1 MLSKI
6 YHVKKARYKTRWER
20 VEEVERME
28 QLEKKKAEFRKRV
41 DLKREKMKHM
51 TEDEKEEF
59 LFRLR

>member
-1 MLSKI
+1 
-6 YHVKKARYKTRWER
+6 
-20 VEEVERME
+20 ME